1 MALCLAEPEEWTW
14 SLVLSVISLSSD
26 RRTLENSCAMLISL
40 VVSLL
45 SRSIVENSSGVLLLL
60 PIATVGCGIK
70 TAKRSKDK
78 RKRETKVLAG
88 NVITA
93 GDTIGP
99 PVTHTFHTGTQ
110 QCLDL
115 VILRNQVTRHLSV

>member
-40 VVSLL
+40 VVVSLL

-60 PIATVGCGIK
+60 PIATVGLWDKDCKKIK
-70 TAKRSKDK
+70 RQKKERDQSAG
-78 RKRETKVLAG
+78 RKCNHCR
-88 NVITA
+88 
-93 GDTIGP
+93 
-99 PVTHTFHTGTQ
+99 
-110 QCLDL
+110 
-115 VILRNQVTRHLSV
+115 